1 MPASGRGA
9 NIGAVSAALD
19 KALAEATA
27 DGLVDHPFASAFLSS
42 DIAAVSE
49 TLTDDVELRS
59 PVITRSF
66 SGKKDVTWLLANVMR
81 CIDDPEV
88 TDQVQA
94 ANTLM
99 MAFRT
104 SSRGRPIQGVHLMK
118 LADDGRIKEITVHMR
133 PLSGLAAFASA
144 IGPALAGERT
154 ASGRLL
160 SMLSRPLALTTHI
173 GDRLGSRIV
182 FAASRRR

>member
-1 MPASGRGA
+1 VSGT
-9 NIGAVSAALD
+9 LD
-19 KALAEATA
+19 TALAEATA
-27 DGLVDHPFASAFLSS
+27 DGLVDHPFAAAFLSS
-42 DIAAVSE
+42 DVAAVAE

-59 PVITRSF
+59 PVITRRF
-66 SGKKDVTWLLANVMR
+66 SGKKNVTWLLANVMR

-94 ANTLM
+94 AGTLM

-104 SSRGRPIQGVHLMK
+104 SSRGRPIQGVHLMR

-160 SMLSRPLALTTHI
+160 SILSRPLALMTHI
-173 GDRLGSRIV
+173 GDLLGSRIV